1 MSTPKIGS
9 RPAPADDAAATP
21 EKGKNKLIPIIIG
34 VLVLVIAAGAYWFL
48 MGPGA
53 AGATEE
59 EDAHAEDTA
68 HAEPSY
74 TLGEIV
80 TVESI
85 SINLAGGHYLR
96 IGLGLQQATVEGAD
110 AGGGHGSEAELSTA
124 KALDAAIALFSGRTI
139 EELSDPVIREDLK
152 HELAEELKE
161 IYHYEVVDVYYT
173 DFVTQ

>member
-9 RPAPADDAAATP
+9 RPAPAEEPAAP

-34 VLVLVIAAGAYWFL
+34 VLVLVIAGGAYWFL

-59 EDAHAEDTA
+59 ETTTEDTA

-74 TLGEIV
+74 TLSDIV
-80 TVESI
+80 TVESV

-96 IGLGLQQATVEGAD
+96 IGLGLQTATVVGAE
-110 AGGGHGSEAELSTA
+110 AGGDGETELSTA

-152 HELAEELKE
+152 YELAEQLKE

>member
-9 RPAPADDAAATP
+9 RPAPAEEAAAP

-34 VLVLVIAAGAYWFL
+34 VAVVVIAGAAYWFL

-53 AGATEE
+53 ASSTAE

-74 TLGEIV
+74 TLSDIV
-80 TVESI
+80 TVESV

-96 IGLGLQQATVEGAD
+96 IGLGLQTATVVGA
-110 AGGGHGSEAELSTA
+110 ASGGHGDSELSTA

-152 HELAEELKE
+152 HELAEQLKE